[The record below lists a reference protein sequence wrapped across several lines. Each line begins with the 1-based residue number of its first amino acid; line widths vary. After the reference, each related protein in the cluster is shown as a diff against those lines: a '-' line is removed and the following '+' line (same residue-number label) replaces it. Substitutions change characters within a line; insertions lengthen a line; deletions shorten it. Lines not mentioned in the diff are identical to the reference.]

1 MCNQN
6 KIDSVERSDFICASF
21 ENRVR
26 QPRIDEQNFSA
37 RRYHLEGRLA
47 VPSELRVHDLHETE
61 KHWFG
66 KGDEHGAL
74 RHPATDVSSFVINST
89 FDIRHFTYVC
99 PLMDHEHAHQHLSA
113 TDPRM
118 AALIARSR
126 RYEIKPSVAIR
137 PFDALAESIAYQQ
150 LSGKAAATIFGRVR
164 ALFPKRKWLDPEQL
178 LATPDDTLRGAGL
191 SRAKTAALKD
201 LAAKTIDG
209 TVPSGRALL
218 RMSDDEIIARLT
230 QVRGIGRWTVEMLLL
245 FDLGRP
251 DVWPVDDYGVRK
263 GFTKTFGRRKLPTP
277 KQLVKIGEKWRPYRS
292 VAAWYFWRAL
302 DQPEKLQS

>member
-1 MCNQN
+1 
-6 KIDSVERSDFICASF
+6 
-21 ENRVR
+21 
-26 QPRIDEQNFSA
+26 
-37 RRYHLEGRLA
+37 
-47 VPSELRVHDLHETE
+47 
-61 KHWFG
+61 
-66 KGDEHGAL
+66 
-74 RHPATDVSSFVINST
+74 
-89 FDIRHFTYVC
+89 
-99 PLMDHEHAHQHLSA
+99 
-113 TDPRM
+113 M
-118 AALIARSR
+118 AELIARSR
-126 RYEIKPSVAIR
+126 RYNIAPAVSIR

-164 ALFPKRKWLDPEQL
+164 GLYPKTKWLDPAKI
-178 LATPDDTLRGAGL
+178 LATPDDALRSAGL
-191 SRAKTAALKD
+191 SRAKTAAIKD

-263 GFTKTFGRRKLPTP
+263 GFAKTFGRRKLPTP
-277 KQLVKIGEKWRPYRS
+277 KQLIKSGEKWRPYRS

-302 DQPEKLQS
+302 EAPEKLRT